1 MQVFRAFLLS
11 FSIVELFSLPTTEIL
26 KIKIKYIKSSSSL
39 CPCLPFNL
47 EGWLCCK
54 QRAVLFFLP
63 VRVVGLSM
71 LCELRQ
77 AALETS
83 AANRFPPLK
92 NLINQIVSFNAAIGA
107 HVVCRMVEFVLASR
121 GFHCFLCAFLFF
133 FRQLQSFKSCTCS
146 HSLLFRQKYFISPV
160 NFPFCFCFPPFVCFH
175 SQVVFQWFALISSR
189 PPFPFKHNVIPYR
202 PEGSRLLSPTL
213 LALNF

>member
-1 MQVFRAFLLS
+1 MEGEEDAHRLHRQQHRLTAFTT
-11 FSIVELFSLPTTEIL
+11 LFCLRILPTHA
-26 KIKIKYIKSSSSL
+26 
-39 CPCLPFNL
+39 CLGAMMVGHSGFG
-47 EGWLCCK
+47 EGNGASKPLV
-54 QRAVLFFLP
+54 ATD
-63 VRVVGLSM
+63 SM
-71 LCELRQ
+71 
-77 AALETS
+77 
-83 AANRFPPLK
+83 
-92 NLINQIVSFNAAIGA
+92 
-107 HVVCRMVEFVLASR
+107 
-121 GFHCFLCAFLFF
+121 
-133 FRQLQSFKSCTCS
+133 QSFKSCTCS